1 MTFAPRLFI
10 FACRRRTW
18 FIASFCQCPSVRRDF
33 LALAAV
39 VTVFVAGGIVLLQL
53 KILPEDNA
61 QDFRSLQNI
70 TLQSN
75 VQVLKE
81 PTAQD
86 NTYIYAINDVAKKS
100 WEIAQADS
108 RVKEIL
114 DGSKGRALTIAAVQP
129 TAFVNPDGTV
139 EHSGAGQVII
149 TSNLQ
154 LVDGVPLASGSNFES
169 LDGRQGQSRQQIWN
183 VFVDLDRQKV
193 TDIQGEQE
201 RVMTETLAK
210 NVVYGGMNMY
220 MPDMIE
226 AKAGSTVRWVN
237 DSKVP
242 HNVVGTYRTAS
253 GNEKVDSGFFGADE
267 DWQHTFSKKG
277 VFEYHC
283 TIHSEE
289 GMKGT
294 MVFS

>member
-1 MTFAPRLFI
+1 VRKDFI
-10 FACRRRTW
+10 
-18 FIASFCQCPSVRRDF
+18 
-33 LALAAV
+33 ALAAV
-39 VTVFVAGGIVLLQL
+39 VGVFVAGGLILLQS

-70 TLQSN
+70 TLQSK
-75 VQVLKE
+75 VQVIKE

-86 NTYIYAINDVAKKS
+86 NTYIYAINEVAKKS
-100 WEIAQADS
+100 WEVAQADS
-108 RVKEIL
+108 RVKDIL
-114 DGSKGRALTIAAVQP
+114 DGARGRALTIAAVQP

-139 EHSGAGQVII
+139 EHSSAGQVII

-154 LVDGVPLASGSNFES
+154 LVDGTPLAPGASFDS

-183 VFVDLDRQKV
+183 VLVDLDSRKV

-220 MPDMIE
+220 MPDMAE
-226 AKAGSTVRWVN
+226 AKAGSTIRWVN

-242 HNVVGTYRTAS
+242 HNVVGTYRTAA
-253 GNEKVDSGFFGADE
+253 GEEKIDSGFFGGGE

-277 VFEYHC
+277 VVEYHC

-294 MVFS
+294 IVFS